1 MEREPTPAAPRE
13 LRGERVLLRPS
24 EPGDLEPI
32 LRWFNDAEMTH
43 FLLSHAPI
51 GREEEERWIA
61 RTTSEQGASV
71 VYFVIC
77 RLEDRL
83 PIGTVSLFDI
93 DRRRRSA
100 GFGIAVG
107 EKSFWGR
114 RLGTDT
120 TRTIVDFG
128 FRDLELERIWLHVH
142 AYNPRGRRA
151 YEKVGFVVEATAR
164 RALYH
169 RGAWHDVLA
178 MAILRSEWE
187 ALRAWPGDGSRAPS
201 R

>member
-1 MEREPTPAAPRE
+1 MPRE
-13 LRGERVLLRPS
+13 LRGERVLLRPP
-24 EPGDLEPI
+24 EPGDLELL

-43 FLLSHAPI
+43 FLLPHAPI
-51 GREEEERWIA
+51 GREEEERRIA
-61 RTTSEQGASV
+61 RTSSEQGASV
-71 VYFVIC
+71 FHFVIC

-93 DRRRRSA
+93 DRHRRSA

-114 RLGTDT
+114 GLGTDA

-142 AYNPRGRRA
+142 AYNPRGHRA
-151 YEKVGFVVEATAR
+151 YAKVGFAVEAVGRRPLPPGRLAR
-164 RALYH
+164 RPGNGDPP
-169 RGAWHDVLA
+169 RRVGGAPC
-178 MAILRSEWE
+178 RSTRRLVQD
-187 ALRAWPGDGSRAPS
+187 A
-201 R
+201 